1 MSSLAREGR
10 RGFLKR
16 PRLAKNRELRLLQL
30 ITKPYATRSSGK
42 NMENILE
49 KTVKENGNINLSEL
63 SWKQVVALLGAWD
76 SSFARNENTSFS
88 EMVKRCY
95 KSRPWHENANII
107 YLHRDNKKTTILP
120 HACYNLDEAEENMIF
135 NLLKKQLK

>member
-1 MSSLAREGR
+1 MILLTSNNLSPIAS
-10 RGFLKR
+10 
-16 PRLAKNRELRLLQL
+16 RLSE
-30 ITKPYATRSSGK
+30 K

-49 KTVKENGNINLSEL
+49 KTVKENGNIDFGEL
-63 SWKQVVALLGAWD
+63 SWKQVVALLNAWD

>member
-1 MSSLAREGR
+1 MRLDSLNGTDTQVWQT
-10 RGFLKR
+10 FIKLNSLHFS
-16 PRLAKNRELRLLQL
+16 PRQH
-30 ITKPYATRSSGK
+30 GK
-42 NMENILE
+42 VSKMENYLE
-49 KTVKENGNINLSEL
+49 KVVKENGNINVNEL
-63 SWKQVVALLGAWD
+63 SWKQVVALLNAWD

-135 NLLKKQLK
+135 NLLKKQLN

>member
-1 MSSLAREGR
+1 MRLDSLNGTDTQVWQT
-10 RGFLKR
+10 FVKLNSLLFS
-16 PRLAKNRELRLLQL
+16 PRQH
-30 ITKPYATRSSGK
+30 GK
-42 NMENILE
+42 VSKMEKYLE
-49 KTVKENGNINLSEL
+49 KVVKENGNLNVNEL
-63 SWKQVVALLGAWD
+63 SWKQVVALLNAWD

-88 EMVKRCY
+88 EMVKRCC

>member
-1 MSSLAREGR
+1 MQDYLLTNYIALGAARLSE
-10 RGFLKR
+10 
-16 PRLAKNRELRLLQL
+16 
-30 ITKPYATRSSGK
+30 K
-42 NMENILE
+42 NMENILA
-49 KTVKENGNINLSEL
+49 KTVKENGNIDLNEL

-107 YLHRDNKKTTILP
+107 YLHRNNQKTTILP
-120 HACYNLDEAEENMIF
+120 HACYNLDEAEEDMIF
-135 NLLKKQLK
+135 NLLKKQFLQKL

>member
-1 MSSLAREGR
+1 MESISPTAAR
-10 RGFLKR
+10 
-16 PRLAKNRELRLLQL
+16 Q
-30 ITKPYATRSSGK
+30 SGK

-49 KTVKENGNINLSEL
+49 KTVKENGNINLNEL
-63 SWKQVVALLGAWD
+63 SWKQVVALLNAWN

-107 YLHRDNKKTTILP
+107 YLHRNNQKTTILP
-120 HACYNLDEAEENMIF
+120 HACYNLDEAEEDMIF
-135 NLLKKQLK
+135 NLLKKQLGVKDLTGCTLVKQPSHGAWISKDDIEHL

>member
-1 MSSLAREGR
+1 
-10 RGFLKR
+10 
-16 PRLAKNRELRLLQL
+16 
-30 ITKPYATRSSGK
+30 
-42 NMENILE
+42 MENILE
-49 KTVKENGNINLSEL
+49 KTVKENGNIDLNEL

-107 YLHRDNKKTTILP
+107 YLHRNNQKTTILP
-120 HACYNLDEAEENMIF
+120 HACYNLDEAEEDMKPGQPRAFWLESTIVEIWLF
-135 NLLKKQLK
+135 KSV

>member
-1 MSSLAREGR
+1 
-10 RGFLKR
+10 
-16 PRLAKNRELRLLQL
+16 
-30 ITKPYATRSSGK
+30 
-42 NMENILE
+42 MENILE
-49 KTVKENGNINLSEL
+49 KTVKENGNIDLNEL
-63 SWKQVVALLGAWD
+63 SWKQVVALLNAWD

-107 YLHRDNKKTTILP
+107 YLHRDSKKTTILP

>member
-1 MSSLAREGR
+1 
-10 RGFLKR
+10 
-16 PRLAKNRELRLLQL
+16 
-30 ITKPYATRSSGK
+30 
-42 NMENILE
+42 MENILE
-49 KTVKENGNINLSEL
+49 MTVKANGNIDLNEL

-135 NLLKKQLK
+135 NLLKKQLN

>member
-1 MSSLAREGR
+1 MKKSTIWLLTIVMACA
-10 RGFLKR
+10 FLG
-16 PRLAKNRELRLLQL
+16 L
-30 ITKPYATRSSGK
+30 IYVQMRY
-42 NMENILE
+42 MENM
-49 KTVKENGNINLSEL
+49 VKM
-63 SWKQVVALLGAWD
+63 
-76 SSFARNENTSFS
+76 RNEQFS

-135 NLLKKQLK
+135 NLLKKQLN

>member
-1 MSSLAREGR
+1 
-10 RGFLKR
+10 
-16 PRLAKNRELRLLQL
+16 
-30 ITKPYATRSSGK
+30 
-42 NMENILE
+42 MENCLE
-49 KTVKENGNINLSEL
+49 KVAKENGSIDVNDL
-63 SWKQVVALLGAWD
+63 SWKQIIALLNMWD
-76 SSFARNENTSFS
+76 TDDAKRENVSFT
-88 EMVKRCY
+88 EMVERCY

>member
-1 MSSLAREGR
+1 
-10 RGFLKR
+10 
-16 PRLAKNRELRLLQL
+16 
-30 ITKPYATRSSGK
+30 
-42 NMENILE
+42 MENILE
-49 KTVKENGNINLSEL
+49 KTVKENGNIDLNEL
-63 SWKQVVALLGAWD
+63 SWKQVVALLNAWD

-120 HACYNLDEAEENMIF
+120 HACYNLDEAEENVVHYSRLSTYRWAAILF
-135 NLLKKQLK
+135 KVTTKNTPKSALFP